1 VPQFNFKGKGSMGT
15 WYGLCVSINF
25 YALLLTFALLKFI
38 RLVKGSNPLISA
50 APDLDFYD

>member
-1 VPQFNFKGKGSMGT
+1 MGT